1 MTSPEPGWYP
11 DPDDQSVRLWWD
23 GSRWTTERDD
33 SETFAPRA
41 DFGSTKITPPLAVT
55 PKGSFPTAMQA
66 GVTTR
71 LTTSAGTQGRSIASF
86 LVPIVLGLAAAAL
99 VVGAVV
105 LVTSET
111 GPLSSGNGSGGGTKN
126 SGTEV
131 PTSDDPSVE
140 EQKRALTN
148 AFVLE
153 VQRACDEIKRDP
165 GLSTESTMRWDPSW
179 ASVGFTPTDLQSEVN
194 VCAQPE
200 REAALARVAE
210 AEAAAQQAEADAS
223 ARRAAEAAARQAA
236 AEAAAAERTYDT
248 APTTAAPR
256 GSGFSFPTT
265 QPQGSGFSFP
275 TTQPQGSGFSFG

>member
-200 REAALARVAE
+200 REAALAAAISAAVALSLS
-210 AEAAAQQAEADAS
+210 ALRPTSTTWAPSAASSCAVQRPMPLPPPVTHSTWPAKRS
-223 ARRAAEAAARQAA
+223 
-236 AEAAAAERTYDT
+236 ERKTL
-248 APTTAAPR
+248 A
-256 GSGFSFPTT
+256 
-265 QPQGSGFSFP
+265 
-275 TTQPQGSGFSFG
+275 